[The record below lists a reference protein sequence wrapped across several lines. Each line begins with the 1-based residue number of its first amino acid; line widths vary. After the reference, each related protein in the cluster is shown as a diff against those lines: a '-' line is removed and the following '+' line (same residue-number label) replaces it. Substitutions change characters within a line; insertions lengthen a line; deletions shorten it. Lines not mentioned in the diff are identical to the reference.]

1 MNLLRKYK
9 ISKIH
14 PVVFTDNEIK
24 ALSHINY
31 MFSDLRIIE
40 LSFNTY
46 YFIGNK
52 LIFNYFN
59 SNNKIELRWEDI
71 WEPLYRYTVGYN
83 HYDGIAPVDPTIDL
97 LRFFLKERLNL
108 ILYNDIYSFM
118 RSDDDTL
125 YIEKKYKI

>member
-1 MNLLRKYK
+1 
-9 ISKIH
+9 
-14 PVVFTDNEIK
+14 
-24 ALSHINY
+24 